1 MQTLLFL
8 GGWGWGV
15 ILRYRRGSH
24 CRVLEE
30 AVYRCYRSSLGVV
43 CSMLISSSSSSWL
56 QMQPWLWVWAAPHS
70 QTWCRMCLLSNYD
83 VKPRVCWHV
92 MEPCVWQGRS
102 VIHVLSLSLWQ
113 MLKKRGSSVEP
124 PPGSLSDMCVD
135 EMLELM
141 VDHWLLT

>member
-1 MQTLLFL
+1 MT
-8 GGWGWGV
+8 
-15 ILRYRRGSH
+15 
-24 CRVLEE
+24 
-30 AVYRCYRSSLGVV
+30 
-43 CSMLISSSSSSWL
+43 
-56 QMQPWLWVWAAPHS
+56 
-70 QTWCRMCLLSNYD
+70 
-83 VKPRVCWHV
+83 
-92 MEPCVWQGRS
+92 GRS

>member
-1 MQTLLFL
+1 MFTVELRCEASRLLTCD
-8 GGWGWGV
+8 GAV
-15 ILRYRRGSH
+15 
-24 CRVLEE
+24 RV
-30 AVYRCYRSSLGVV
+30 
-43 CSMLISSSSSSWL
+43 
-56 QMQPWLWVWAAPHS
+56 
-70 QTWCRMCLLSNYD
+70 T
-83 VKPRVCWHV
+83 
-92 MEPCVWQGRS
+92 GRS